1 MPLFPTTN
9 ADYFTFNV
17 DNSMLL
23 TGQTASGKTEL
34 VRRYIARLERAFKPG
49 EMQYAIFDL
58 KAVEFSA
65 EGGVGNKPEYNHT
78 HHRTGKPEDVDYL
91 EELAALAKSR
101 AEAEGESKPFIFIY
115 VEECDFA
122 VQYPDR
128 FVPAVMTINKYAKA
142 ANMKLIYST
151 SRLDSVTVPPE
162 LRDSFDLILA
172 GALATFTNEEYIGVP
187 GAAKLQLHEFIVKEN
202 KRAEVV

>member
-1 MPLFPTTN
+1 MPLYATTN

-23 TGQTASGKTEL
+23 TGRTGSGKTEL

-101 AEAEGESKPFIFIY
+101 AGVGGETKPLIFIY
-115 VEECDFA
+115 IEECDFA

-128 FVPAVMTINKYAKA
+128 FVPAVMTINEYAKA

-162 LRDSFDLILA
+162 LRDSFDLILS
-172 GALATFTNEEYIGVP
+172 GYLATLQDEDYIGVP
-187 GAAKLQLHEFIVKEN
+187 GAARIQPREFIVKEN
-202 KRAEVV
+202 EHSRIV

>member
-1 MPLFPTTN
+1 MPLYATTN

-23 TGQTASGKTEL
+23 TGRTGSGKTEL

-101 AEAEGESKPFIFIY
+101 AGVDGETKPLIFIY
-115 VEECDFA
+115 IEECDFA

-128 FVPAVMTINKYAKA
+128 FVPAVMTINEYAKA

-162 LRDSFDLILA
+162 LRDSFDLILS
-172 GALATFTNEEYIGVP
+172 GYLATLQDEDYIGVP
-187 GAAKLQLHEFIVKEN
+187 GAARIQPREFIVKEN
-202 KRAEVV
+202 EHSRIV

>member
-1 MPLFPTTN
+1 MPLYPTTN

-23 TGQTASGKTEL
+23 VGQTGTGKTEL
-34 VRRYIARLERAFKPG
+34 VRRYITLLEQAFKP
-49 EMQYAIFDL
+49 EDMKYAIFDL
-58 KAVEFSA
+58 KQCEFTR
-65 EGGVGNKPEYNHT
+65 EGEAGNKPEYNHT
-78 HHRTGKPEDVDYL
+78 RLRFGTPEDMDYL

-101 AEAEGESKPFIFIY
+101 AEAGGKAKPFIFIY
-115 VEECDFA
+115 IEECDMA

-128 FVPAVMTINKYAKA
+128 FVPAVIEINKHAER

-151 SRLDSVTVPPE
+151 SRAGGQAIPPE

-172 GALATFTNEEYIGVP
+172 GTMATLKDEEYIGVP
-187 GAAKLQLHEFIVKEN
+187 GAAKIQPHEFIVKEN
-202 KRAEVV
+202 SHTSIA